1 MGGYVGFVGLGS
13 MGGRMAKNLLTK
25 NIRLTVFDNNK
36 EKLLEFKEKG
46 SNVCS
51 SAAELA
57 SKCEKIFTMLPN
69 GEDVLSVYT
78 GKEGIMET
86 LQQNTLCVDCSTI
99 DQATSI
105 QLSELVQTKKAKFL
119 DAPVSGGV
127 LGAEK
132 ATLTF
137 MIGGDLNDIKKAEYL
152 FELMGKNIV
161 HCGKVGSGQVTKL
174 CNNMLL
180 ASQMIALAEIMN
192 MGEKLGLDPQVL
204 TSVINSSSGR
214 CWASDTYNP
223 VPGVI
228 PCTPASNN
236 FEPGFTCTLMA
247 KDLSLA
253 QNLSTRNKIPIP
265 MGSLAHQFYLY
276 LLNNPNYASK
286 DFSKILINTNEKIPK
301 KGGGR
306 IILRRSVFICLK
318 DFFIDLLIH
327 LKYFLI
333 G

>member
-1 MGGYVGFVGLGS
+1 MSVGFIGLGC
-13 MGGRMAKNLLTK
+13 MGSRMAQNLISK
-25 NIRLTVFDNNK
+25 NIRLTVYDSNP

-46 SNVCS
+46 AKICS

-57 SKCEKIFTMLPN
+57 SKCKEIFTMLPN
-69 GEDVLSVYT
+69 GEDVLSLYT
-78 GKEGIMET
+78 GKSGIMET
-86 LQQNTLCVDCSTI
+86 LRENTLCIDCSTI

-105 QLSELVQTKKAKFL
+105 QVSEIVETKNASFI

-137 MIGGDLNDIKKAEYL
+137 MVGGESKDFERAKPL
-152 FELMGKNIV
+152 FELMGKNTV

-192 MGEKLGLDPQVL
+192 MGEKLGLDPTVL

-228 PCTPASNN
+228 KGTPASNN

-265 MGSLAHQFYLY
+265 MGALAHQFYLH
-276 LLNNPNYASK
+276 LLNDPKYKNK
-286 DFSKILINTNEKIPK
+286 DFSVIYK
-301 KGGGR
+301 
-306 IILRRSVFICLK
+306 
-318 DFFIDLLIH
+318 FFTETW
-327 LKYFLI
+327 KN
-333 G
+333 